1 MAELQKN
8 LVTSITEPGKQ
19 QLRVETEITMT
30 GTVGTET
37 VAKTITFTNP
47 FSEVPVIIAQGVEL
61 DAEAGVV
68 AVVATATTVKLSLSQ
83 VQASGMTAATKT
95 CYVVVEGPLA

>member
-8 LVTSITEPGKQ
+8 LVTSTTEPGKQ
-19 QLRVETEITMT
+19 QLRVETEITMS

-37 VAKTITFTNP
+37 VSKTITFDNP
-47 FSEVPVIIAQGVEL
+47 FSEAPTVIAQGVEL

-83 VQASGMTAATKT
+83 VQASGMTAAAKT
-95 CYVVVEGPLA
+95 CYVVLEGKIA